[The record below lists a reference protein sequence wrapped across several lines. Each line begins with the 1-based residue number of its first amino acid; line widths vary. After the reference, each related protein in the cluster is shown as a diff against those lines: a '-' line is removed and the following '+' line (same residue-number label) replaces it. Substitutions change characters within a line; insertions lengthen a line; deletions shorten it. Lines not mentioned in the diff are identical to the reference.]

1 MAIVACWGREL
12 TLPPGLQA
20 HWLLCDPIV
29 LCLPDDHPVIRGWP
43 EPRGLRLDQLGDQ
56 PWIVITAGHDTRRQ
70 FDEAAEQA
78 GLTPRIVFESA
89 NYNVAQSL
97 VGTGIGVT
105 VLSRLTVAPTP
116 GAVHRELFEPRL
128 KREIYAVTQADT
140 GLVPLAD
147 VLVGLLKEVADEI
160 REAWEAQPLDVS

>member
-1 MAIVACWGREL
+1 M
-12 TLPPGLQA
+12 
-20 HWLLCDPIV
+20 
-29 LCLPDDHPVIRGWP
+29 
-43 EPRGLRLDQLGDQ
+43 
-56 PWIVITAGHDTRRQ
+56 
-70 FDEAAEQA
+70 AEQA

-128 KREIYAVTQADT
+128 IREIYAVTPADT
-140 GLVPLAD
+140 CLVPLAD

-160 REAWEAQPLDVS
+160 REAWEAQPLDLS